1 MISVCWAGVW
11 LKLRC
16 WSSVH
21 TAPGSISSISNTSN
35 EDDPKST
42 SALQAICPS
51 RTVLSVELVILN
63 FNLDWEYHKSTLWN
77 NGNVLLIVHFPIDR
91 VLCNQDLARVCVVTH
106 HSAELAF
113 LLLSFK
119 ASEMWLFPFEARNR
133 PTPKQLPM
141 ILGRKH
147 IILLSIICGQ
157 GVLSSCIFHYRK
169 DLGDG

>member
-1 MISVCWAGVW
+1 M
-11 LKLRC
+11 
-16 WSSVH
+16 
-21 TAPGSISSISNTSN
+21 
-35 EDDPKST
+35 
-42 SALQAICPS
+42 
-51 RTVLSVELVILN
+51 
-63 FNLDWEYHKSTLWN
+63 
-77 NGNVLLIVHFPIDR
+77 
-91 VLCNQDLARVCVVTH
+91 TH

-119 ASEMWLFPFEARNR
+119 ASEMWLFQFPFEARNR

-169 DLGDG
+169 DLGDDESGSPYVDQTGFELSL